1 MRWTI
6 GVAGLMIAAQA
17 AAQQPGD
24 SLPTVTLDDA
34 VQRALQVQPAMVTAL
49 GSERNANAGKLAAW
63 GAFLPSVSVN
73 GGATRSNRKR
83 QDPNNFANQ
92 LPPIYNF
99 NTGLSANLNLFLGFR
114 RIAGLQSANASQD
127 AAEAGFVN
135 QRFQTQLSTKQA
147 FFTAIANEEL
157 VKVAQAQAARTQQ
170 ELRVATDKLRAGAG
184 TRSDSL
190 TAAVDYGNAQV
201 ALLQAQANLDGAR
214 ATLGRQIGIDGS
226 IRPIMD
232 SVLPPLP
239 DTAALRAAAVENSP
253 QVQAADALTRV
264 AQAGVAVA
272 RAQYLPTF
280 NVSFSDGRTDTTF
293 SGGFIHQ
300 ESFQWN
306 FGVNLTL
313 FNGFTREQSQTS
325 ARVQRDIAAATAAD
339 TRRAVNAQ
347 MTQQIASLGAAYS
360 QMTIS
365 QSSVASAT
373 EAYRVQTERYR
384 VGAAVILDLLTAE
397 ANLITAQVNL
407 IQSRFTYLTTR
418 AQLEALVGRAL

>member
-6 GVAGLMIAAQA
+6 GLVGLLIAAQA

-49 GSERNANAGKLAAW
+49 GSERNASAGKLAAW

-114 RIAGLQSANASQD
+114 RIAGLQSANATQD

-135 QRFQTQLSTKQA
+135 QRFQTALTTKQA
-147 FFTAIANEEL
+147 FFAAVANEEL
-157 VKVAQAQAARTQQ
+157 VKVAQAQTARTQQ

-226 IRPIMD
+226 IRPLMD

-253 QVQAADALTRV
+253 QVQAADAQTRV
-264 AQAGVAVA
+264 AQAGVAIA

-339 TRRAVNAQ
+339 TRRAVSAQ

-407 IQSRFTYLTTR
+407 IQARFTYLTTR
-418 AQLEALVGRAL
+418 AQLEALVGRTL

>member
-6 GVAGLMIAAQA
+6 GVAGLLIAARA

-24 SLPTVTLDDA
+24 SMPTVTLDDA

-49 GSERNANAGKLAAW
+49 GNERNASAGKLAAY
-63 GAFLPSVSVN
+63 GAFLPNFSVN
-73 GGATRSNRKR
+73 SGATRSNRAR
-83 QDPNNFANQ
+83 LDPSNRNNTF
-92 LPPIYNF
+92 PPIYNF
-99 NTGLSANLNLFLGFR
+99 NSGFSANLNLFLGFR
-114 RIAGLQSANASQD
+114 RIAGLKSASASED
-127 AAEAGFVN
+127 AAQAGFVN
-135 QRFQTQLSTKQA
+135 QQFQTTLSTKQA
-147 FFTAIANEEL
+147 FFAAIANDEL
-157 VKVAQAQAARTQQ
+157 VKVAEAQVARTQQ
-170 ELRVATDKLRAGAG
+170 QLRVATDKLRAGAG

-214 ATLGRQIGIDGS
+214 ATLGRQIGIDGPV
-226 IRPIMD
+226 RPVMD
-232 SVLPPLP
+232 SVLPAMP
-239 DTAALRAAAVENSP
+239 DTAAVRASAIENSP
-253 QVQAADALTRV
+253 QVQSADAQVRV

-280 NVSFSDGRTDTTF
+280 SVSFSDGRSDTTF
-293 SGGFIHQ
+293 GGGFVHQ
-300 ESFQWN
+300 ETFQWN

-325 ARVQRDIAAATAAD
+325 ARVARDIAAATAAD
-339 TRRAVNAQ
+339 TRRSVSAQ

-360 QMTIS
+360 QVTIS

-397 ANLITAQVNL
+397 
-407 IQSRFTYLTTR
+407 
-418 AQLEALVGRAL
+418 